1 MKVYT
6 KAIAVVA
13 LGATFALGA
22 PLHTQAAG
30 LNSAALATTQGGP
43 TVTRQEV
50 HFRGRRGFRRYGGC
64 RRYGGFRHHHF
75 RRHYGFRGHAYG
87 VRRYGSSRHRFGHLR
102 RYKFH

>member
-30 LNSAALATTQGGP
+30 LKAAALATTQGGP

-50 HFRGRRGFRRYGGC
+50 HFRGLGGFRRYG
-64 RRYGGFRHHHF
+64 
-75 RRHYGFRGHAYG
+75 GFRGHAYG

>member
-50 HFRGRRGFRRYGGC
+50 HFRGRRGFRRF
-64 RRYGGFRHHHF
+64 GGFHHHHF
-75 RRHYGFRGHAYG
+75 RRHYGFHGHAYG

>member
-50 HFRGRRGFRRYGGC
+50 HFRGRRGFRRF
-64 RRYGGFRHHHF
+64 GGFRHYHF

-87 VRRYGSSRHRFGHLR
+87 VRRYGSARHRCGHLR
-102 RYKFH
+102 RSKFH